1 MTEQGSTR
9 FCTKRLQTDSI
20 LSVSYPS
27 GPVVLPAVLTMLN
40 GGSGMLLTLLTLL
53 CLFLWFLIAISNI

>member
-1 MTEQGSTR
+1 MTEQGSTQ

-27 GPVVLPAVLTMLN
+27 GPVVLPAVLN